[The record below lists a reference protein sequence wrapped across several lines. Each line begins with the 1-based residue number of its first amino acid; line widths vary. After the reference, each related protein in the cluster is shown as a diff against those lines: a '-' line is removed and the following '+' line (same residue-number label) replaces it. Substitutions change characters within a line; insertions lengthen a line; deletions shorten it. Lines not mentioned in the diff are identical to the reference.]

1 MIVRIHGTF
10 ERTIVQAVDDTV
22 DAKSSEGRGYE
33 QRATDQQRGGADDS
47 RPQSQHSPE
56 ISRYCYKK
64 KLVHQE
70 RRKILSINN

>member
-10 ERTIVQAVDDTV
+10 ERTIVQAVDDTA
-22 DAKSSEGRGYE
+22 DAESSKGLGYE

-56 ISRYCYKK
+56 ISRYCNKK
-64 KLVHQE
+64 TVHQE
-70 RRKILSINN
+70 RRKVLSINN